1 MQARRATRDDL
12 PAITQVVTLAGI
24 EAYAAVLPQALAQSE
39 ARRRI
44 PNLCL
49 KEQLLAGRLF
59 VLVDKSGKVEAVAV
73 VDRQPDRVEL
83 TTVVA
88 PVHPAASVTAEP
100 LVRLL
105 RHTGCVDAVVSDVV
119 LGNEPHEHFHEA
131 AGFVP
136 GELVEEDV
144 AGHPVLRRRWW
155 LAGSGTGA
163 AAG

>member
-24 EAYAAVLPQALAQSE
+24 EAYTGVLPQAIAQSE
-39 ARRRI
+39 ARRRL
-44 PNLCL
+44 PDLSL

-59 VLVDKSGKVEAVAV
+59 VLVDADENVEAVAV
-73 VDRQPDRVEL
+73 VDRRPDRVEL
-83 TTVVA
+83 TTIVA
-88 PVHPAASVTAEP
+88 PAHPAAVVTAEP
-100 LVRLL
+100 FIRLL
-105 RHTGCVDAVVSDVV
+105 RHAGCADAVVSDVI

-155 LAGSGTGA
+155 LAGSGPGA